1 MDVSRSGA
9 WHTMP
14 CIDESI
20 GSKRVVNPVTADVVL
35 LTVACLVKI
44 PELIESKAAPES
56 VPMDADASVA
66 RPVTPKVPEHEA
78 FASEVRPVTPS
89 VPEHEAFTRDVRPV
103 TLRVP
108 EHDAFAR
115 EVIPA
120 TPSVPEHEAFGS
132 VESPVTAIVELNV
145 EEPETR
151 VPIVADV
158 AFRDVAVVAWRDAVD
173 PVATTKLLTTVVVVG
188 ETVKRG

>member
-1 MDVSRSGA
+1 M
-9 WHTMP
+9 
-14 CIDESI
+14 I
-20 GSKRVVNPVTADVVL
+20 
-35 LTVACLVKI
+35 VACLVEI
-44 PELIESKAAPES
+44 DELIDVSAAPVRVAIDA
-56 VPMDADASVA
+56 VPNVVT
-66 RPVTPKVPEHEA
+66 PVTPSVPEHNA
-78 FASEVRPVTPS
+78 FAREDRPVTPS
-89 VPEHEAFTRDVRPV
+89 VPEHEAFARVVRPVTPNVAREVIPVTPSVPEHEAFARDVRPV
-103 TLRVP
+103 TLSVP

-120 TPSVPEHEAFGS
+120 TPSVPEHEAFAS

-151 VPIVADV
+151 VPIVAEV

-173 PVATTKLLTTVVVVG
+173 PVATTKLLMTVVVVG

>member
-1 MDVSRSGA
+1 MIVAGLVEIDELIDVS
-9 WHTMP
+9 
-14 CIDESI
+14 
-20 GSKRVVNPVTADVVL
+20 
-35 LTVACLVKI
+35 
-44 PELIESKAAPES
+44 AAPVRVAIDA
-56 VPMDADASVA
+56 VPNVVT
-66 RPVTPKVPEHEA
+66 PVTPSVPEHNA
-78 FASEVRPVTPS
+78 FAREDRPVTPS

-115 EVIPA
+115 EVIPV
-120 TPSVPEHEAFGS
+120 TPSVPEHEAFES

-151 VPIVADV
+151 VPIVAEV

-173 PVATTKLLTTVVVVG
+173 PVATAKLLLTVVVVG
-188 ETVKRG
+188 VTANSIAIRYLKD

>member
-1 MDVSRSGA
+1 M
-9 WHTMP
+9 
-14 CIDESI
+14 I
-20 GSKRVVNPVTADVVL
+20 
-35 LTVACLVKI
+35 VACLVEI
-44 PELIESKAAPES
+44 DELINVSAAPVRVAIDAVPNVVTPVTPS
-56 VPMDADASVA
+56 VPEHNAFARED
-66 RPVTPKVPEHEA
+66 RPVTPSVPEQEAFARDVRPVTPNVPEHAA
-78 FASEVRPVTPS
+78 FVREVIPVTPS

-103 TLRVP
+103 TLSVP

-115 EVIPA
+115 EVIPV
-120 TPSVPEHEAFGS
+120 TPSVPEHEAFAS

-145 EEPETR
+145 EEPDTR
-151 VPIVADV
+151 VPIVAEL